1 MGVDKLGKIFRPK
14 SIAVVGASE
23 KEGSIGSALMRNLIE
38 GGYPGDI
45 YPINPNHKKIYGLTA
60 YSSVLARKFSID
72 LAILAAPIVSTPE
85 IVKECSKAGV
95 QGAVI
100 ISAGGKESGAKG
112 RELEAAIKQEAEP
125 SGLRIIGPNCLGVI
139 CSSSS

>member
-1 MGVDKLGKIFRPK
+1 MGNWSSRKLVELLTTQPLDHSTTRLLDYSTTRLIMGVDKLGKIFRPK

-45 YPINPNHKKIYGLTA
+45 YPINPNRPPISGLTA
-60 YSSVLARKFSID
+60 YSSVLALKSSID

-85 IVKECSKAGV
+85 IVKECSEAGV
-95 QGAVI
+95 QGAII
-100 ISAGGKESGAKG
+100 ISAGCW
-112 RELEAAIKQEAEP
+112 ELP
-125 SGLRIIGPNCLGVI
+125 V
-139 CSSSS
+139 